1 MKRILTL
8 LATLALLG
16 TALAN
21 PYVWSSDWTTAEP
34 GEAVFGGTY
43 RLAEVGDLRTFNP
56 MVSAESTSA
65 TDMIMNPG
73 ALLVRQTPDSD
84 DFLPYAAE
92 TVDISEDGMTID
104 ITIRDGLKWSDGSD
118 ITIDDYYTTWLLQV
132 DPDVGSNGHDSWF
145 LEGNR
150 IELEVTGAKSLQ
162 MRFPAPDRTA
172 LPVAAMLPTPPVFRE
187 VYDAEGADGVKALWG
202 TDVDLSTTVWSGPF
216 APVAFEPGERIILER
231 NEYFGSWN
239 VDEAGNELPYL
250 GGINYTIVTD
260 LDAAL
265 NLYLAGEIDAFAPR
279 NLDDIGVI
287 NQSVENGDIDVQIVE
302 GYSPVDSSQFIVWN
316 WNLASNPSKQEL
328 FRSTD
333 FRRAM
338 AHLVDREAMIELIY
352 SGLASPMYTSVY
364 QVLDY
369 WVTDDI
375 EKYDFDPEK
384 ALELLAGLGY
394 SKTNADGI
402 LVNAAGETLSWR
414 LATNAGN
421 TQREDIIQIFGDTAR
436 EYGVDVQTEAYDFNL
451 LVDQLLS
458 VGEDRPFEAIL
469 MGLTGGS
476 NVWPFGSNVV
486 PCATNLHMFNTSDAC
501 ISPFEAELEA
511 LYWKGRKTLD
521 TEEAREIGFEM
532 QRLEADFLPI
542 LYTVS
547 PLAHASW
554 SSAVKGHYPEE
565 LMNTFKGVSNIETLF
580 KTQ

>member
-1 MKRILTL
+1 MKRILAL
-8 LATLALLG
+8 LATLALLSVS
-16 TALAN
+16 LAN
-21 PYVWSSDWTTAEP
+21 PYVWSSDWTTAEA
-34 GEAVFGGTY
+34 GEAVHGGTY

-65 TDMIMNPG
+65 TDLIMNLG

-84 DFLPYAAE
+84 EYTPYAAE
-92 TVDISEDGMTID
+92 SMEVSEDGMTID
-104 ITIRDGLKWSDGSD
+104 FTLRDGLKWSDGSD
-118 ITIDDYYTTWLLQV
+118 ITIEDYYTTWLLEV
-132 DPDVGSNGHDSWF
+132 DPEVGSNGHDSWF

-150 IELEVTGAKSLQ
+150 IEAEVTGANSI
-162 MRFPAPDRTA
+162 RITFPAPDRTA

-187 VYDAEGADGVKALWG
+187 VYEAEGAEGVQALWG

-216 APVAFEPGERIILER
+216 VPETFVAGERIIMKR
-231 NEYFGSWN
+231 NPHFGNWN
-239 VDEAGNELPYL
+239 VDEQGNELPYFDSV
-250 GGINYTIVTD
+250 NYTIVTD

-265 NLYLAGEIDAFAPR
+265 NLYLAGETDAFSPR

-287 NQSVENGDIDVQIVE
+287 NQAVQAGDISATILE

-316 WNLASNPSKQEL
+316 WNMASNPAKQEL
-328 FRSTD
+328 FRSID

-338 AHLVDREAMIELIY
+338 AHLVDRDAMIELIY
-352 SGLASPMYTSVY
+352 SGMASPMYTSVY

-394 SKTNADGI
+394 SQTNEDGI
-402 LVNAAGETLSWR
+402 LVNAQGETLSWR
-414 LATNAGN
+414 LATNAGS
-421 TQREDIIQIFGDTAR
+421 TQREDIIQIFADTAR
-436 EYGVDVQTEAYDFNL
+436 EYGVDVITEAYDFNL

-486 PCATNLHMFNTSDAC
+486 PCGTNLHMFNTTDSC
-501 ISPFEAELEA
+501 ISPFETELEA

-521 TEEAREIGFEM
+521 TDEAREIGFEM
-532 QRLEADFLPI
+532 QQLEAEFLPI

-554 SSAVKGHYPEE
+554 STSVAGHYPEE
-565 LMNTFKGVSNIETLF
+565 LMNTFKGISRIELLF
-580 KTQ
+580 KK